1 MTFER
6 LRRADWV
13 AFAAALALLVVT
25 TVDWYSTKQGED
37 ARQAEERVEDLP
49 PVAEDREEA
58 REDAQALAEREEDN
72 AWQADGLID
81 RFILLLLLGTAGTAV
96 AAAFLRAGGRRFEPP
111 LTPSAI
117 AALGGT
123 ASAALI
129 AYRIVQEPGLD
140 AGSTVK
146 LGAPLAVVVL
156 CVLAFASSRGLQ
168 AEERGD
174 QFRELREP
182 EPEPEAEG
190 EPAEGRS

>member
-13 AFAAALALLVVT
+13 AFAAALALLLVT

-37 ARQAEERVEDLP
+37 ARNTLDRVEDLP

-72 AWQADGLID
+72 AWQASATID
-81 RFILLLLLGTAGTAV
+81 RIILVLLLGTIGAAV
-96 AAAFLRAGGRRFEPP
+96 AAAFLRASARRFEPP
-111 LTPSAI
+111 WTPSAF
-117 AALGGT
+117 
-123 ASAALI
+123 ASIGATLTAALI

-140 AGSTVK
+140 AASTVK
-146 LGAPLAVVVL
+146 LGAPFAVAVLAL
-156 CVLAFASSRGLQ
+156 LAFASARGLQ

-174 QFRELREP
+174 QFREVREAEP
-182 EPEPEAEG
+182 EPAGEG
-190 EPAEGRS
+190 SS

>member
-13 AFAAALALLVVT
+13 AFAAALALLLVT

-37 ARQAEERVEDLP
+37 ARNTLDRVEDLP

-72 AWQADGLID
+72 AWQASATID
-81 RFILLLLLGTAGTAV
+81 RIILILLLATIGAAV
-96 AAAFLRAGGRRFEPP
+96 AAAFLRASGRRFEPP
-111 LTPSAI
+111 ATPSAF
-117 AALGGT
+117 AAIGGT
-123 ASAALI
+123 LTAALI

-140 AGSTVK
+140 AASTVK
-146 LGAPLAVVVL
+146 PGTPFAVAVLALLAV
-156 CVLAFASSRGLQ
+156 ASARGLQ

-174 QFRELREP
+174 QFREVREPEQEP
-182 EPEPEAEG
+182 EPEPAGEG
-190 EPAEGRS
+190 SS